1 MFATVP
7 NLCRKSWFALGATCR
22 LPFALAAFAAAG
34 SLGMLPAGATPARA
48 AEPALDLT
56 ALLARYTSASTD
68 AGAGDIVQF
77 ESSGTLSGAG
87 LTGAFHSWSQGD
99 RERTDESLGPRA
111 DTSLRVGDRYWDS
124 DSNGD
129 VRELTGVLGRRART
143 QHFIDSG
150 DFAKSAQCCVFRGR
164 TRIGAID
171 TFALDVTAAGG
182 ETETLYLDAQTAL
195 PDRLAYDDDDGR
207 TTIDFTD
214 WRDVSGH
221 RFPFKSIVSNGD
233 HAFDTTQVTTSV
245 SLAGPISDKIFA
257 PLVPRRIAM
266 TGSQTLPLQVDQG
279 HLYAPVTIAGRHYT
293 FLLDTGAQD
302 IVLDKHVAADLGL
315 APIGAFEASGA
326 TRTGGL
332 QIVKVDEID
341 VGSGKLTNIVASTID
356 LGAATDGAFRIDGVL
371 GYPFFAAA
379 TVQLD
384 YAAKTMTFGPPG
396 TVAPLGEKLAVQV
409 DRSFPEATLRLDGQ
423 TDAPFIIDT
432 GNAGEVLLYKPFLD
446 KHLGIVPFSTTD
458 RRSYGIGG
466 STASYR
472 TSLDRIELGSV
483 PLYHSDTDV
492 MLATSGAFADRFDA
506 GNVGLGLLKNF
517 VVTFDVANAAMYL
530 QRAQNFDDGRTRN

>member
-1 MFATVP
+1 VP
-7 NLCRKSWFALGATCR
+7 NLCRNSWFGSEATYR
-22 LPFALAAFAAAG
+22 LPFALAFLAMVGACVVTFAGAAA
-34 SLGMLPAGATPARA
+34 ARA
-48 AEPALDLT
+48 VEPALDMT

-68 AGAGDIVQF
+68 AGAGDIVQY
-77 ESSGTLSGAG
+77 ESTGTLSGAG
-87 LTGAFHSWSQGD
+87 LTGEFHSWSQGD
-99 RERTDESLGPRA
+99 RERTDESLGPRS
-111 DTSLRVGDRYWDS
+111 DTALRIGDRFWDS

-150 DFAKSAQCCVFRGR
+150 DFAKSPQCCVFRGR
-164 TRIGAID
+164 MRIGALE

-221 RFPFKSIVSNGD
+221 HFPFKSVVSNGD

-245 SLAGPISDKIFA
+245 SLAGPISDKVFA

-266 TGSQTLPLQVDQG
+266 TGPQTLPLQVDQG

-302 IVLDKHVAADLGL
+302 IVLDKHVAAGLGL
-315 APIGAFEASGA
+315 APLGAFEASGA

-356 LGAATDGAFRIDGVL
+356 LGAATEGAFRIDGVL

-396 TVAPLGEKLAVQV
+396 TVTPLGEKLAVQV

-423 TDAPFIIDT
+423 TEAPFIIDT

-446 KHLGIVPFSTTD
+446 KHAGIVAFSTTD

-466 STASYR
+466 TTPSYR

-530 QRAQNFDDGRTRN
+530 QRGQNFDDGRARN